1 MFWGGEIYGSTV
13 RHRTWLLWA
22 VLLVAS
28 ACSGEGGGAATSDA
42 VTSIGPPTTT
52 STLPTTTT
60 SAVPTTTTRAVP
72 TTTSST
78 PTTTAQQIDVY
89 FEGGQVV
96 GQDQYSYALGE
107 QVSVWVLSDTDE
119 EVHVHG
125 YDLFFA
131 VKAGVPLE
139 ISVTAEIPG
148 IFEVELE
155 STHTLLFELVVA
167 P

>member
-1 MFWGGEIYGSTV
+1 
-13 RHRTWLLWA
+13 L
-22 VLLVAS
+22 
-28 ACSGEGGGAATSDA
+28 
-42 VTSIGPPTTT
+42 
-52 STLPTTTT
+52 
-60 SAVPTTTTRAVP
+60 P
-72 TTTSST
+72 TTTSSAP
-78 PTTTAQQIDVY
+78 PTTVQQIDVY

-96 GQDQYSYALGE
+96 GQDQFSYALGG
-107 QVSVWVLSDTDE
+107 QVSVWVLSDTDD

-125 YDLFFA
+125 YDLFFT

-155 STHTLLFELVVA
+155 STDTLLFELVVA

>member
-1 MFWGGEIYGSTV
+1 MIRGEEIYGSTV

-28 ACSGEGGGAATSDA
+28 ACTGEGGGAATSDV
-42 VTSIGPPTTT
+42 VTSIEPTTT
-52 STLPTTTT
+52 TNALPTTTTDAVPTTTT
-60 SAVPTTTTRAVP
+60 SAAPTS
-72 TTTSST
+72 TSSS

-96 GQDQYSYALGE
+96 GQDQFSYSLGE
-107 QVSVWVLSDTDE
+107 QVSVWVLSDNDD

-125 YDLFFA
+125 YDLFFT

-155 STHTLLFELVVA
+155 ETHTLLFELVVA

>member
-1 MFWGGEIYGSTV
+1 MIWGGEIYGSTV

-28 ACSGEGGGAATSDA
+28 GCSGEGGGVATSAA

-52 STLPTTTT
+52 NTMPTTTT
-60 SAVPTTTTRAVP
+60 GALP
-72 TTTSST
+72 TTTSSA
-78 PTTTAQQIDVY
+78 PTTTAQRIDVY

-96 GQDQYSYALGE
+96 GQDQFSYALGE
-107 QVSVWVLSDTDE
+107 QVSVWVLSDDDD

-125 YDLFFA
+125 YDLFFT
-131 VKAGVPLE
+131 VTAGVPLE